1 LRHALAD
8 GGLAQ
13 AQHALSGAEATCL
26 DYSDEQPQQ
35 VQVGVVHLS
44 EHYIAPDECQL
55 CKLAICAM

>member
-1 LRHALAD
+1 MPRMVNCVLLKT
-8 GGLAQ
+8 
-13 AQHALSGAEATCL
+13 EAPGL

-55 CKLAICAM
+55 CKLAIPAM